1 MIITIDGPVAS
12 GKSTLARL
20 IAEKRGFFYINSGY
34 LYRSL
39 AYVLVTEFS
48 YDEAKLQ
55 DPNFDD
61 IRFVLHESNF
71 VYHYE
76 NGILDSSIEQLININ
91 NDGNYTLDLILFPSL
106 DDEDKLFDE
115 SDITYQEDLSLD
127 NKIPIILI
135 LITIFTIGFIFY
147 WKFGKK
153 NSKKDLELELQN
165 KFEDTQLIN
174 VLKYIKQNNDRVNQ
188 KEIRKDLKL
197 SEAKLSLILS
207 QLESEGKIRK
217 IKRGRGNII
226 IIK

>member
-1 MIITIDGPVAS
+1 MKYFILFVVLLLAVQITYGAEIQGKIYDIELKEIQDIIIIIDSEPEQTIVV
-12 GKSTLARL
+12 K
-20 IAEKRGFFYINSGY
+20 NSSY
-34 LYRSL
+34 KL
-39 AYVLVTEFS
+39 VLNKGN
-48 YDEAKLQ
+48 YKIKA
-55 DPNFDD
+55 
-61 IRFVLHESNF
+61 
-71 VYHYE
+71 YHYE

-174 VLKYIKQNNDRVNQ
+174 VLNYIKQNNDRVNQ
-188 KEIRKDLKL
+188 KEIRKDLKF